1 MRAAVI
7 TRPGGPEVLE
17 IRTVDDPTI
26 ADDELLVRVR
36 ASGLNRA
43 DIHQRKG
50 GYPAPPG
57 SPADIPGLE
66 YAGEVAKIGASVH
79 DFTIGDRVFGIA
91 GGGAHAELIAVHARA
106 AARVPSTLSW
116 SDAGAVPEAFITA
129 HDALVTQAKLVAGE
143 RVLIHAVGS
152 GVGLAAVQVARAVGA
167 VPFGT
172 SRTADKIERALPY
185 GLEHGSVLRDPQ
197 DLADLA
203 REWAPRG
210 FHVVLDLVGGAYTPA
225 SIDTLATRGRLMLV
239 GLVAGAS
246 ATFDLRRILSRRVS
260 LTGTVLRARSVGEK
274 AAATTA
280 FIRDLGP
287 LFERGALRAVVDSA
301 FPLDEIADAH
311 RRMESN
317 ESFGK
322 VLIIPAA

>member
-17 IRTVDDPTI
+17 IRDVDTPPI
-26 ADDELLVRVR
+26 DDDGLLVRVH

-57 SPADIPGLE
+57 SPPDIPGLE
-66 YAGEVAKIGASVH
+66 YAGEVVELGQEVH
-79 DFTIGDRVFGIA
+79 DFAVGDRVFGIA
-91 GGGAHAELIAVHARA
+91 GGGAHAELIAVHART

-116 SDAGAVPEAFITA
+116 TDAGAVPEAFITA
-129 HDALVTQAKLVAGE
+129 HDALVTQAKLTRGE

-167 VPFGT
+167 IPFGT
-172 SRTADKIERALPY
+172 SRTADKIDRAIPY
-185 GLEHGSVLRDPQ
+185 GLERGGDLRDAKA
-197 DLADLA
+197 LADLA
-203 REWAPRG
+203 RQWAPQG
-210 FHVVLDLVGGAYTPA
+210 FDVVLDLVGGPYTPA
-225 SIDTLATRGRLMLV
+225 SIDALATRGRLMLV

-260 LTGTVLRARSVGEK
+260 LTGTVLRARSVDEK
-274 AAATTA
+274 AAATAA

-287 LFERGALRAVVDSA
+287 LFERGALRAVVDA
-301 FPLDEIADAH
+301 EYPLNRIADAH

-322 VLIIPAA
+322 VLIIP

>member
-17 IRTVDDPTI
+17 IHEVDPPEVY
-26 ADDELLVRVR
+26 ADGLLVRVR

-66 YAGEVAKIGASVH
+66 YAGEVVAIGADVRGYA
-79 DFTIGDRVFGIA
+79 IGDRVFGIA
-91 GGGAHAELIAVHARA
+91 GGGAHAELIAVHARTV
-106 AARVPSTLSW
+106 ARVPSILSW
-116 SDAGAVPEAFITA
+116 TDAGAVPEAFITA
-129 HDALVTQAKLVAGE
+129 HDALVVQARLTHGE

-167 VPFGT
+167 IPFGT
-172 SRTADKIERALPY
+172 SRTGDKIHRAMPY
-185 GLEHGSVLRDPQ
+185 GLEHGAEVRDPRE
-197 DLADLA
+197 LSELA
-203 REWAPRG
+203 RAWAPNG
-210 FHVVLDLVGGAYTPA
+210 FDVILDLVGGGYTPA

-246 ATFDLRRILSRRVS
+246 ATFDLRRILSRRASV
-260 LTGTVLRARSVGEK
+260 TGTVLRARSIDEK
-274 AAATTA
+274 AAATFA

-287 LFERGALRAVVDSA
+287 LFERGALRAVVDQE
-301 FPLDEIADAH
+301 FPLDRIADAH

-322 VLIIPAA
+322 VLIVP